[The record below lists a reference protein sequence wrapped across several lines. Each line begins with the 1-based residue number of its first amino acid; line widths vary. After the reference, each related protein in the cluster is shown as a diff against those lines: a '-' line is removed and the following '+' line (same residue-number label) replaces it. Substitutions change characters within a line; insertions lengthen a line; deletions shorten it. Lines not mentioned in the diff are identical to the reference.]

1 MDFETFK
8 IIFAP
13 NKRITMREAKANLAI
28 NNLLKDVTKKF
39 DADKAVA
46 QLAEIRVLA
55 LEEEDPTIVKICRLV
70 SEYISEKNNFDL
82 GYVAEEEIGD
92 MSDLEY
98 LLELILKVEKPA
110 NREEIQEIRD
120 KIKEEL
126 S

>member
-1 MDFETFK
+1 
-8 IIFAP
+8 
-13 NKRITMREAKANLAI
+13 MREAKANLAV

-39 DADKAVA
+39 DADKTVA

-55 LEEEDPTIVKICRLV
+55 LEEEDPTIVKICRLAT
-70 SEYISEKNNFDL
+70 EFITAKGNFEL

-92 MSDLEY
+92 MSDMEY
-98 LLELILKVEKPA
+98 LLELMLKVEKPA

-120 KIKEEL
+120 KIKGEL